1 MTKNLL
7 VELLVEELPPK
18 SLKQLGNSFAEL
30 LAAGLKAQDLLAVD
44 AQVTAYASPRRLAVH
59 ITHVSA
65 QAVDKAVTQKLM
77 PVAVGLDAQ
86 GQATPPLLKKL
97 ASLGADDSVVPQ
109 LKRMMEGKT
118 ETLFWDST
126 AKGTPLIDGLQK
138 ALQEAISKL
147 PSPKVMTYQLVDGW
161 SSVNFVRPVHTLI
174 ALHGTDIVPVN
185 ILGLQAGRE
194 TQGHRFEAKVNP
206 IVVHNADSYV
216 QQLLTEGV
224 VIAGFAERRTEIA
237 HQLAVAAAQENLTP
251 IDDDALLDEVT
262 ALVEHPNVLVGKFS
276 AEFLQVPQECL
287 ILTMKAN
294 QKYFPLLDAQGKLSN
309 KFLLVSNIRP
319 TDPGLVVTGNERVVR
334 SRLADA
340 KFFFDQD
347 RKETLASRVLEL
359 KKVVYHNKLGSQDL
373 RMRYVRTIAQMIGQ
387 QLGGAALAAQ
397 AAEAATLAKADLL
410 TGMVGEFPELQG
422 IMGRYYAQHEGLSD
436 DIAFAIEDHYKP
448 RFAGDELPRNLVG
461 VCLALADKLE
471 TLVNMFRIGELPTGD
486 RDPFALRRHA
496 LGVIRILIEKNL
508 SLKLDKLVQQV
519 VELIE
524 NEDIPKQQFK
534 QNSNQTKG
542 PGKTTSILTFKD
554 FIKINSRQVPEESR
568 EQLQSFIYERLAGSL
583 REQGYT
589 AQEVD
594 AVLSLNPQHLSDI
607 PKRLAAVR
615 AFAALP
621 EAASLAAAN
630 KRVGNILIKS
640 AVVSNAEVDLDLLPE
655 QSEQALYKALDD
667 LLSQT
672 EETFANGDYTSLLQ
686 ILAKLKSPI
695 DNFFD
700 HVMVNVD
707 NEKLRNN
714 RLALLKQ
721 LQQTMNRIADLS
733 KLAN

>member
-30 LAAGLKAQDLLAVD
+30 LATSLKAQDLLAAD
-44 AQVTAYASPRRLAVH
+44 TQVTAYASPRRLAVH

-65 QAVDKAVTQKLM
+65 QATDKAVTQKLM

-97 ASLGADDSVVPQ
+97 ASLGADASVVPH
-109 LKRMMEGKT
+109 LKRVMDGKA
-118 ETLFWDST
+118 ETLFLDTT
-126 AKGTPLIDGLQK
+126 AKGTLLTDGLQK
-138 ALQEAISKL
+138 ALQEAIGQL
-147 PSPKVMTYQLVDGW
+147 PIPKVMTYQLADGW
-161 SSVNFVRPVHTLI
+161 SSVNFVRPAHALI
-174 ALHGTDIVPVN
+174 ALHGADIVPVN

-206 IVVHNADSYV
+206 IVLHNADSYA
-216 QQLLTEGV
+216 QQLLTEGAV
-224 VIAGFAERRTEIA
+224 MVGFAERRTEIA
-237 HQLAVAAAQENLTP
+237 RQLTVAAAKENLTP

-262 ALVEHPNVLVGKFS
+262 ALVEHPNVLVGKFA

-294 QKYFPLLDAQGKLSN
+294 QKYFPLLDAQGKLAN

-319 TDPGLVVTGNERVVR
+319 TDPGLVIAGNERVVR

-347 RKETLASRVLEL
+347 RKKTLASRVPEL
-359 KKVVYHNKLGSQDL
+359 DKVIYHNKLGTQGL
-373 RMRYVRTIAQMIGQ
+373 RMHYVRAIAKMIGQ
-387 QLGGAALAAQ
+387 QLGGDALAAQ
-397 AAEAATLAKADLL
+397 AYEAATLAKADLL
-410 TGMVGEFPELQG
+410 TDMVGEFPELQG
-422 IMGRYYAQHEGLSD
+422 IMGRYYAQHEGLGD

-448 RFAGDELPRNLVG
+448 RFAGDELPRNLTG

-471 TLVNMFRIGELPTGD
+471 TLVDMFGIGEIPTGD
-486 RDPFALRRHA
+486 KDPFALRRHA
-496 LGVIRILIEKNL
+496 LGVIRILIEKDL
-508 SLKLDKLVQQV
+508 SLELDKLIQQV
-519 VELIE
+519 IRVIE
-524 NEDIPKQQFK
+524 DKDIPKQWASLQQSSTVPK
-534 QNSNQTKG
+534 QWIVAKESDKQL
-542 PGKTTSILTFKD
+542 LTF
-554 FIKINSRQVPEESR
+554 IH
-568 EQLQSFIYERLAGSL
+568 ERLAGNL

-594 AVLSLNPQHLSDI
+594 AVLSLNPQNLSDI
-607 PKRLAAVR
+607 PKRLSAVR

-621 EAASLAAAN
+621 EAVSLAAAN
-630 KRVGNILIKS
+630 KRVGNILKKTEGGINK
-640 AVVSNAEVDLDLLPE
+640 EVDASLLQEPA
-655 QSEQALYKALDD
+655 EQALHQALTS
-667 LLSQT
+667 LSSKT
-672 EETFANGDYTSLLQ
+672 KEAFDVGDYTTSLQ
-686 ILAKLKSPI
+686 ILAALKSPV
-695 DNFFD
+695 DTFFD
-700 HVMVNVD
+700 HVMVNVED
-707 NEKLRNN
+707 ESLRNN

-721 LQQTMNRIADLS
+721 LHQIMNQIADLS